1 MRFPIAFFIAAIALP
16 VAAQQHDPSMHQRH
30 MASPAPTTNAP
41 ATDARQ
47 AVSFPK
53 ALRDH
58 TLSNMRDHLLA
69 LQEIQ
74 SALSNQQYER
84 AAEVAETR
92 LGMSSLNMHGAQDV
106 AKYMPKGMQD
116 AGTAMHRNASRFAVA
131 ARDATATGDLK
142 PPLAMLSDVMGACVA
157 CHSGYRLE

>member
-1 MRFPIAFFIAAIALP
+1 MRLPIAIVVAAFALP

-30 MASPAPTTNAP
+30 MASPATTPNVP
-41 ATDARQ
+41 AKDTRQ
-47 AVSFPK
+47 VVSFPA

-58 TLSNMRDHLLA
+58 TLANMRDHLLA

-92 LGMSSLNMHGAQDV
+92 LGMSSLTMHGAHDV

-116 AGTAMHRNASRFAVA
+116 AGTAMHRNASRFAIA

-157 CHSGYRLE
+157 CHSGYRLK